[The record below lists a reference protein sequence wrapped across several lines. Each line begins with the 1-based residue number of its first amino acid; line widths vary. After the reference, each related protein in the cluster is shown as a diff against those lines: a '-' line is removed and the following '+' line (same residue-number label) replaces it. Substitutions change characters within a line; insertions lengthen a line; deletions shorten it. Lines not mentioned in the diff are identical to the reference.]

1 MFAPEMDYLKII
13 ISRCQGSAT
22 CKSDAEIDEAMNNTT
37 FFVAPTNYFFNTN
50 ILWTLLLQTILNGTF
65 KMDLY

>member
-1 MFAPEMDYLKII
+1 MDYLKII

-22 CKSDAEIDEAMNNTT
+22 CKSDVEIDEAMHNTT
-37 FFVAPTNYFFNTN
+37 FFDAPTNYLFNTN
-50 ILWTLLLQTILNGTF
+50 ILWTLLLQKILNENL